1 MSLNILLTI
10 LEKVPKFNF
19 RVNKC
24 YNLMTFVNDL
34 NANFNLWALSKKG
47 WIFTSLLEMSMK
59 IQCLLSVD
67 QVKINENGLP
77 LCRII

>member
-24 YNLMTFVNDL
+24 YNLMTFVNNDL

-47 WIFTSLLEMSMK
+47 
-59 IQCLLSVD
+59 
-67 QVKINENGLP
+67 
-77 LCRII
+77 